1 MLETENKM
9 VQMKETIERYVL
21 HPYLRKYIISPSID
35 EDKLL
40 MLISIVEEL
49 DLSPIE
55 KDTYVI
61 AIMLMYIAL
70 DTHDDVS
77 NTLEDEN
84 SMKTRQ
90 LTILAGD
97 YYSGLYYKVLA
108 KV

>member
-9 VQMKETIERYVL
+9 VQMKESIERYVL

-61 AIMLMYIAL
+61 AI
-70 DTHDDVS
+70 TQ
-77 NTLEDEN
+77 TLSSIHQFLRMHCMQTCYN
-84 SMKTRQ
+84 
-90 LTILAGD
+90 
-97 YYSGLYYKVLA
+97 LYQQKPIN
-108 KV
+108 